1 MCIRDSLIGTFNI
14 LRLCAEQMAK
24 NSVDNNQ
31 EKGIIINTAS
41 VAALEGQKGQV
52 AYAASKGGVAAMTLP
67 IARDLARDH
76 IRCGC
81 IAPGLFLTPMFEG
94 LGEEVC
100 ETLAKDV
107 IFPKRLGNSE
117 EFAQYAVQI
126 VENQYINGSVL
137 RLDGGIRLA

>member
-1 MCIRDSLIGTFNI
+1 MQQATREREST
-14 LRLCAEQMAK
+14 K
-24 NSVDNNQ
+24 NKEGESTQ
-31 EKGIIINTAS
+31 HTPREKRK
-41 VAALEGQKGQV
+41 ER
-52 AYAASKGGVAAMTLP
+52 AMRERR
-67 IARDLARDH
+67 ARDLARDH

-107 IFPKRLGNSE
+107 IFPKRLGNAE

-126 VENQYINGSVL
+126 VENKYINGSVL